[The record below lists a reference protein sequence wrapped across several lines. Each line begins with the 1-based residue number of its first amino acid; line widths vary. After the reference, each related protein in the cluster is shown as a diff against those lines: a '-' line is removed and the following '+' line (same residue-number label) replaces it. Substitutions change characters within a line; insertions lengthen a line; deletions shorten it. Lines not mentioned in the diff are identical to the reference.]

1 MSNEFALRQYTLPL
15 PQPFETSK
23 SLQDFGTP
31 KPGAH
36 HDESWPVLYI
46 LTNSKN
52 KTAYI
57 GQTTNYQ
64 RRMKQHAANVD
75 KDFDRTLL
83 IDNPT
88 FNQSAT
94 FEFENRLIELFC
106 ADEKYQVTNANN
118 GYAQFDYFERPQ
130 YRQKFRNLWTK
141 LRKENYAIHPIEEL
155 ENTDLFKFSP
165 FKTLTPDQ
173 YETIETI
180 YKRLEQEHEDIKH
193 GGPKK
198 ERVTVVNGAPGTGKT
213 TLAKVIAHVTGEKF
227 EAINAVSS
235 GVPELRKLIAKAQE
249 DRRNGRGRTIV
260 FIDEIH
266 RFNKAQQDVL
276 PYVENGTIVLIGAT
290 TENPFFEIN
299 SPLLSRMKVV
309 RLEKLQAP
317 QIQQILERAIADPER
332 GFGNSFKAEPEALRI
347 IADFAAGDAR
357 SALNILEQAEF
368 MLPEEGE
375 RVLTVATLRSVIGT
389 ALQRYDKKGDQHYDI
404 ISAFIKS
411 MRGGDADAALHYLAR
426 MIEGGED
433 VRFVARRVVICA
445 AEDVGL
451 ADPQAL
457 VVANAAAQAADFVGW
472 PEAQIPLAEAVCYIA
487 NAPKSN
493 TAYMGI
499 AKARADVR
507 SRNCGSVPKHL
518 RDAHYPG
525 AAKLG
530 HGIDYKYPHNFPGGW
545 VEQQYL
551 PDELMGTRYYIPSGH
566 GQDKGRR

>member
-1 MSNEFALRQYTLPL
+1 MENLFGNL
-15 PQPFETSK
+15 FETEKRQTKPLADRMRPERLS
-23 SLQDFGTP
+23 DFVGQESAV
-31 KPGAH
+31 GAG
-36 HDESWPVLYI
+36 SPL
-46 LTNSKN
+46 
-52 KTAYI
+52 
-57 GQTTNYQ
+57 
-64 RRMKQHAANVD
+64 RRMIERDV
-75 KDFDRTLL
+75 L
-83 IDNPT
+83 
-88 FNQSAT
+88 QSV
-94 FEFENRLIELFC
+94 LF
-106 ADEKYQVTNANN
+106 Y
-118 GYAQFDYFERPQ
+118 
-130 YRQKFRNLWTK
+130 
-141 LRKENYAIHPIEEL
+141 
-155 ENTDLFKFSP
+155 
-165 FKTLTPDQ
+165 
-173 YETIETI
+173 
-180 YKRLEQEHEDIKH
+180 
-193 GGPKK
+193 GP
-198 ERVTVVNGAPGTGKT
+198 PGTGKT

-266 RFNKAQQDVL
+266 RFNKAQQDVLL

-445 AEDVGL
+445 AEDVGN
-451 ADPQAL
+451 ADPMAM
-457 VVANAAAQAADFVGW
+457 VVAASAAAEVERVGM
-472 PEAQIPLAEAVCYIA
+472 PEAQIILSQAVTYMAC
-487 NAPKSN
+487 APKSN
-493 TAYMGI
+493 ASYNAISAAMSCVKQTKTPA
-499 AKARADVR
+499 
-507 SRNCGSVPKHL
+507 VPAHL
-518 RDAHYPG
+518 QDAHYG
-525 AAKLG
+525 ATEKLK
-530 HGIDYKYPHNFPGGW
+530 HGVGYKYAHDYPNHY
-545 VEQQYL
+545 VKQQYL
-551 PDELMGTRYYIPSGH
+551 PDGLTDRVFYKPTDIGYEAKIRAHMDELHRECDT
-566 GQDKGRR
+566 

>member
-1 MSNEFALRQYTLPL
+1 MENLFGNL
-15 PQPFETSK
+15 FETEKRQTKPLADRMRPERLS
-23 SLQDFGTP
+23 DFVGQESAV
-31 KPGAH
+31 GAG
-36 HDESWPVLYI
+36 SPL
-46 LTNSKN
+46 
-52 KTAYI
+52 
-57 GQTTNYQ
+57 
-64 RRMKQHAANVD
+64 RRMIERDV
-75 KDFDRTLL
+75 L
-83 IDNPT
+83 
-88 FNQSAT
+88 QSV
-94 FEFENRLIELFC
+94 LF
-106 ADEKYQVTNANN
+106 Y
-118 GYAQFDYFERPQ
+118 
-130 YRQKFRNLWTK
+130 
-141 LRKENYAIHPIEEL
+141 
-155 ENTDLFKFSP
+155 
-165 FKTLTPDQ
+165 
-173 YETIETI
+173 
-180 YKRLEQEHEDIKH
+180 
-193 GGPKK
+193 GP
-198 ERVTVVNGAPGTGKT
+198 PGTGKT

-249 DRRNGRGRTIV
+249 DRRNG
-260 FIDEIH
+260 
-266 RFNKAQQDVL
+266 
-276 PYVENGTIVLIGAT
+276 AT

-317 QIQQILERAIADPER
+317 QIQQILERAIADSER

-472 PEAQIPLAEAVCYIA
+472 PEAHGHCQ
-487 NAPKSN
+487 
-493 TAYMGI
+493 G
-499 AKARADVR
+499 ARGCAQ
-507 SRNCGSVPKHL
+507 P
-518 RDAHYPG
+518 
-525 AAKLG
+525 
-530 HGIDYKYPHNFPGGW
+530 
-545 VEQQYL
+545 
-551 PDELMGTRYYIPSGH
+551 
-566 GQDKGRR
+566 